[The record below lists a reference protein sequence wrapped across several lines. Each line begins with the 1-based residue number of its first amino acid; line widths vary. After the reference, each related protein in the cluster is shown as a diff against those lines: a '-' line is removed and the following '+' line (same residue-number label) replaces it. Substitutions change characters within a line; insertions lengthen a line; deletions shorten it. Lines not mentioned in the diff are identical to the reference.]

1 MRAVRLIMTAP
12 PGAQEET
19 RHRQSYFI
27 GTLIAA
33 GAVDYDV
40 AYQALVAAA
49 AAMPAYGKPW
59 RNLDEKVAAS
69 LARGM
74 GQGP

>member
-1 MRAVRLIMTAP
+1 MTAP
-12 PGAQEET
+12 QGAQEET
-19 RHRQSYFI
+19 RHRQAFFI

-49 AAMPAYGKPW
+49 NAMPAHGRPW
-59 RNLDEKVAAS
+59 RNLDKKVAAS

-74 GQGP
+74 EQGP